1 MSLLADRYDRAVER
15 SGSILCLGLDP
26 SPLQY
31 PGPGERVGRCLRLLE
46 EAGRFCAAVKLNE
59 NHLRGVGEEGH
70 RSVTGL
76 ARRLGLLTVLD
87 CKFGDI
93 GETARAAVETISRL
107 GYDAF
112 TANPLFGNVA
122 EITELAHARGL
133 GVLLVAYPSG
143 DYGSRYFE
151 LEVAG
156 EKLFWRFVREGVEA
170 GVDGY
175 VVGLSPRLTERIVAE
190 LRSAVGEEA
199 VILSPGAG
207 AQGGDPE
214 PLIRG
219 GGERILINVG
229 RSVTLAQDPASAAR
243 EAAERLSSRREYVL
257 ATRAIAE
264 TPGVLNV
271 YERPIQLSSG
281 RLSNIYIDCRA
292 LYSDPSARALI
303 ARLMVG
309 LVSRRAGRE
318 GVEVATTATAGIPIA
333 SLVADRIG
341 AGLVYVRMEKK
352 GYGQEKRVEG
362 VVKPGATYVGVDDVA
377 TTGRSALECVRA
389 VREAGGRI
397 EKYFVIVD
405 RREGAAELLAGEGVA
420 LHSLARLDEEFA
432 RLVGLR
438 GAADSTEKNT
448 SA

>member
-1 MSLLADRYDRAVER
+1 MLAGRYDLAVER

-26 SPLQY
+26 SPLQH
-31 PGPGERVGRCLRLLE
+31 PDSAERVGRCLGLLE
-46 EAGRFCAAVKLNE
+46 VAGRFCAAVKVNE

-70 RSVTGL
+70 RAVTGL
-76 ARRLGLLTVLD
+76 ARRLGLLTILD
-87 CKFGDI
+87 CKLGDI

-112 TANPLFGNVA
+112 TASPLFGNVA
-122 EITELAHARGL
+122 EITELAHSRGL
-133 GVLLVAYPSG
+133 GVFLVAYPSG
-143 DYGSRYFE
+143 GYGSRYFE

-175 VVGLSPRLTERIVAE
+175 VVGLSPRLSERMVAE

-229 RSVTLAQDPASAAR
+229 RAVMNAHDPASAAR

-257 ATRAIAE
+257 AARTIAA
-264 TPGVLNV
+264 TAGVLNI

-281 RLSNIYIDCRA
+281 RLSNIYVDCRA

-303 ARLMVG
+303 ARLMTG

-318 GVEVATTATAGIPIA
+318 GVEVATTATAGIPVA
-333 SLVADRIG
+333 SLVADRLG

-362 VVKPGATYVGVDDVA
+362 VVRPGATYVGVDDVA
-377 TTGRSALECVRA
+377 TTGRSALGCVRA

-397 EKYFVIVD
+397 EKYFVILD
-405 RREGAAELLAGEGVA
+405 RREGAAELLGGEGVE
-420 LHSLARLDEEFA
+420 LHSLARLDEEFMEMV
-432 RLVGLR
+432 RRR
-438 GAADSTEKNT
+438 GTSGSAETNT
-448 SA
+448 TA

>member
-1 MSLLADRYDRAVER
+1 
-15 SGSILCLGLDP
+15 
-26 SPLQY
+26 
-31 PGPGERVGRCLRLLE
+31 
-46 EAGRFCAAVKLNE
+46 
-59 NHLRGVGEEGH
+59 
-70 RSVTGL
+70 
-76 ARRLGLLTVLD
+76 
-87 CKFGDI
+87 
-93 GETARAAVETISRL
+93 
-107 GYDAF
+107 
-112 TANPLFGNVA
+112 
-122 EITELAHARGL
+122 
-133 GVLLVAYPSG
+133 
-143 DYGSRYFE
+143 
-151 LEVAG
+151 
-156 EKLFWRFVREGVEA
+156 
-170 GVDGY
+170 
-175 VVGLSPRLTERIVAE
+175 
-190 LRSAVGEEA
+190 

-438 GAADSTEKNT
+438 GAAGSTEKNT